1 MVKYRLGWHKDSYLG
16 YANNLD
22 DARKLAVKIWKENP
36 DAHVMVQGIEIY
48 VGKDRYGMIY
58 LSNPHHPKF
67 HKDYSYYELIEF
79 NPKTGKLLETS
90 PSVYITSHSRFTK
103 DDAKRFFRKVAYQ
116 RNKSVMDVMT
126 ENEFTMTLSIDL
138 RAMSYK
144 DANRLLEYMKKEN
157 IVIARNGYIK
167 LNTDGQKIKRN
178 M

>member
-1 MVKYRLGWHKDSYLG
+1 MTKYRLGWHKDSYLG

-79 NPKTGKLLETS
+79 DPKTGKLLEIS

-103 DDAKRFFRKVAYQ
+103 DDAKRFFRKVTYKL
-116 RNKSVMDVMT
+116 NKDVMT
-126 ENEFTMTLSIDL
+126 DTEFTLTLAVDL
-138 RAMSYK
+138 RAMPYK

-157 IVIARNGYIK
+157 IVIARNGYIR
-167 LNTDGQKIKRN
+167 LNVDGQKKRK
-178 M
+178 